1 MNETTTKTSSKSYVA
16 DFETTT
22 KLDDCRVWCFSISEI
37 GNIDNTIV
45 GLTIEDFF
53 DELLKLGSCTIY
65 FHNLR
70 FDSQFIL
77 SYMLTSGYE
86 YTDDGKRMKDK
97 SFTTLISG
105 LGVFYAIEVKLAKG
119 VRIKFLD
126 SYKKINTPVEKIPKD
141 FDLPINKLE
150 IDYNMDRPVG
160 YQLTDEEREY
170 VQHDTKIVAM
180 ALKKQFDKGL
190 DKMTIAGDA
199 LASVKALTD
208 FNNLFPVLPREIDD
222 YIRKSY
228 RGGWCYVNPEY
239 QNKDLGQMFVYDVN
253 SLYPSR
259 MRYCL
264 LPYGEPK
271 YFSGKYKEDG
281 EYPLY
286 ICHIKATF
294 KLKNGCFPCIQD
306 KHNRI
311 FSSTEYIRE
320 HLDGLE
326 PLEIYLTSVDFKLF
340 CDMYD
345 IYTIDYIDGYKFK
358 AKYDMF
364 NSYIDYWN
372 SIKIKATEEGNK
384 SMRTIA
390 KLMLNSCYGKFASS
404 TRTSSKIPYLK
415 EDGIVGYITREDE
428 PRDPIY
434 TALSCFIT
442 AWARDLTIRSAV
454 ACSDI
459 FAYADTDSLHILDK
473 GIVPDI
479 PIDNFKLGYFKLE
492 SKPRRARFLRAK
504 TYIEEIYNDKSG
516 TLELEV
522 KCAGM
527 NPQVKEYVTWDNFH
541 YGFTSDLKL
550 KPKNVKGGVV
560 LVNTPFTISEPK

>member
-22 KLDDCRVWCFSISEI
+22 RLDDCRVWCFSITEI

-77 SYMLTSGYE
+77 SYMLTTGYE

-150 IDYNMDRPVG
+150 IDYNMDRPRG
-160 YQLTDEEREY
+160 YQLTELEKEY

-222 YIRKSY
+222 YIRRSY

-271 YFSGKYKEDG
+271 YFSGEYKTDT

-294 KLKNGCFPCIQD
+294 KLKKGCFPCIQD

-311 FSSTEYIRE
+311 FSSTEYIKE

-326 PLEIYLTSVDFKLF
+326 PLEIYLTSVDLELFK
-340 CDMYD
+340 DMYD

-372 SIKIKATEEGNK
+372 NIKIKATEEGNK
-384 SMRTIA
+384 TMRTIA

-415 EDGIVGYITREDE
+415 EDGIVGYITREDD

-454 ACSDI
+454 ACSNI
-459 FAYADTDSLHILDK
+459 FAYADTDSLHILDT
-473 GIVPDI
+473 GVVPDI

-504 TYIEEIYNDKSG
+504 TYIEEIYNEKKERW
-516 TLELEV
+516 ELEV

-527 NPQVKEYVTWDNFH
+527 NPAVKEYVTWDNFH

>member
-22 KLDDCRVWCFSISEI
+22 RLDDCRVWCFSITEI

-150 IDYNMDRPVG
+150 IDYNMDRPRG
-160 YQLTDEEREY
+160 YQLTELEKEY

-199 LASVKALTD
+199 LASVKALTN

-239 QNKDLGQMFVYDVN
+239 QNKDIGQMFVYDVN

-271 YFSGKYKEDG
+271 YFAGEYKTDT

-294 KLKNGCFPCIQD
+294 KLKKGCFPCIQD

-311 FSSTEYIRE
+311 FSSTEYIKE

-326 PLEIYLTSVDFKLF
+326 PLEIYLTSVDLELFK
-340 CDMYD
+340 DMYD

-372 SIKIKATEEGNK
+372 NIKIKATEEGNK
-384 SMRTIA
+384 TMRTIA

-415 EDGIVGYITREDE
+415 EDGIVGYITREDD

-504 TYIEEIYNDKSG
+504 TYIEEIYNDK
-516 TLELEV
+516 TETWELEV

-527 NPQVKEYVTWDNFH
+527 NPAVKEYVTWDNFH

>member
-22 KLDDCRVWCFSISEI
+22 RLDDCRVWCFSITEI

-77 SYMLTSGYE
+77 SYMLTTGYE
-86 YTDDGKRMKDK
+86 YTEDGKRMKDK

-150 IDYNMDRPVG
+150 IDYNMDRPRG
-160 YQLTDEEREY
+160 YQLTELEKEY

-222 YIRKSY
+222 YIRRSY

-271 YFSGKYKEDG
+271 YFSGEYKTDT

-294 KLKNGCFPCIQD
+294 KLKKGCFPCIQD

-311 FSSTEYIRE
+311 FSSTEYIKE

-326 PLEIYLTSVDFKLF
+326 PLEIYLTSVDLELFK
-340 CDMYD
+340 DMYD

-372 SIKIKATEEGNK
+372 NIKIKATEEGNK
-384 SMRTIA
+384 TMRTIA

-415 EDGIVGYITREDE
+415 EDGIVGYITREDD

-454 ACSDI
+454 ACSNI
-459 FAYADTDSLHILDK
+459 FAYADTDSLHILDT
-473 GIVPDI
+473 GVVPDI

-504 TYIEEIYNDKSG
+504 TYIEEIYNEKKERW
-516 TLELEV
+516 ELEV

-527 NPQVKEYVTWDNFH
+527 NPAVKEYVTWDNFH

>member
-1 MNETTTKTSSKSYVA
+1 MKTTTKTSSKSYVA

-22 KLDDCRVWCFSISEI
+22 RLDDCRVWCFSITEI

-150 IDYNMDRPVG
+150 IDYNMDRPRG
-160 YQLTDEEREY
+160 YQLTELEKEY

-271 YFSGKYKEDG
+271 YFSGEYKTDT

-294 KLKNGCFPCIQD
+294 KLKKGCFPCIQD

-311 FSSTEYIRE
+311 FSSTEYIKE

-326 PLEIYLTSVDFKLF
+326 PLEIYLTSVDLELFK
-340 CDMYD
+340 DMYD

-372 SIKIKATEEGNK
+372 NIKIKATEEGNK
-384 SMRTIA
+384 TMRTIA

-415 EDGIVGYITREDE
+415 EDGIVGYITREDD

-434 TALSCFIT
+434 TPLSCFIT

-454 ACSDI
+454 ACSNI
-459 FAYADTDSLHILDK
+459 FAYADTDSLHILDT
-473 GIVPDI
+473 GVVPDI

-504 TYIEEIYNDKSG
+504 TYIEEIYNEKNN
-516 TLELEV
+516 TWELEV

-527 NPQVKEYVTWDNFH
+527 NPAVKEYVTWDNFH

>member
-1 MNETTTKTSSKSYVA
+1 MKTTTKISSKSYVA

-22 KLDDCRVWCFSISEI
+22 KLDDCRVWCFSITEI

-53 DELLKLGSCTIY
+53 DELLKLGSSTIY

-70 FDSQFIL
+70 FDAQFIL
-77 SYMLTSGYE
+77 SYMLSEGYE

-105 LGVFYAIEVKLAKG
+105 LGVFYAIEVKLTKG

-160 YQLTDEEREY
+160 YELTKEEKEY

-208 FNNLFPVLPREIDD
+208 FNNLFPILPREIDD

-228 RGGWCYVNPEY
+228 RGGWCYVNPKY

-271 YFSGKYKEDG
+271 YFSGKYNEDG

-294 KLKNGCFPCIQD
+294 KLKKGCFPCIQD

-311 FSSTEYIRE
+311 FSSTEYITE

-345 IYTIDYIDGYKFK
+345 IYTIDFIDGYKFK

-372 SIKIKATEEGNK
+372 NVKIKATEEGNK
-384 SMRTIA
+384 TMRTIA

-404 TRTSSKIPYLK
+404 TKTSSKIPYLK

-434 TALSCFIT
+434 TALACFIT

-454 ACSDI
+454 ACNNI
-459 FAYADTDSLHILDK
+459 FTYADTDSLHILDK

-504 TYIEEIYNDKSG
+504 TYIEEIYNEKKENW
-516 TLELEV
+516 ELEV

-527 NPQVKEYVTWDNFH
+527 NPAVKEYVTWDNFH

-560 LVNTPFTISEPK
+560 LVNTPFTITEPK